1 MQSTN
6 NIQNTVSSSM
16 KEKTTINEVQ
26 QQFPKSRGEVAAQEQ
41 IRILNQA
48 ATNKVQQQFP
58 KSRGEVAAQE
68 QIRILNQALKM

>member
-16 KEKTTINEVQ
+16 KEETTVNEVQ
-26 QQFPKSRGEVAAQEQ
+26 QRFPKSREEVAAQEQ

-48 ATNKVQQQFP
+48 FK
-58 KSRGEVAAQE
+58 
-68 QIRILNQALKM
+68 